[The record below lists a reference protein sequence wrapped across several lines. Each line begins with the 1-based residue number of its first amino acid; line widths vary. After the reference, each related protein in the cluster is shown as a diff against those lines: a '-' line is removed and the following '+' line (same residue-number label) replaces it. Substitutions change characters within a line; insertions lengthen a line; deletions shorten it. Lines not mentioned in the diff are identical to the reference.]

1 MTYAWWL
8 DYLEDCAIKKCV
20 VCKRLPNKIIAFVW
34 IFLSFELKW
43 VGFHSYNFLSCLK
56 RQNLNIQVHV
66 LQILLAKILVFHF
79 LLTGVNA
86 QACQYRGNKTDNG
99 FINFCTSCMTTTDL
113 GSERFPR
120 YINEIVCNVEP
131 CLTVNRSRKDK
142 YYCKN
147 GNLID
152 YFWNLVS

>member
-1 MTYAWWL
+1 M
-8 DYLEDCAIKKCV
+8 

-43 VGFHSYNFLSCLK
+43 VGFHLYNFFIMSEKTKPEYTNTCTSDIACK
-56 RQNLNIQVHV
+56 NSSIS
-66 LQILLAKILVFHF
+66 FS

-131 CLTVNRSRKDK
+131 CLTVNRSRKYK

-147 GNLID
+147 GNL
-152 YFWNLVS
+152 L

>member
-1 MTYAWWL
+1 MQL
-8 DYLEDCAIKKCV
+8 KCV
-20 VCKRLPNKIIAFVW
+20 VCRRLPNKIIAFVW

-43 VGFHSYNFLSCLK
+43 VDFLSYNFLSCLK
-56 RQNLNIQVHV
+56 RQNLNIQLHE
-66 LQILLAKILVFHF
+66 LQILLAKTLVFHF

-131 CLTVNRSRKDK
+131 CLTVNRSRKYK

-147 GNLID
+147 ANL
-152 YFWNLVS
+152 L

>member
-1 MTYAWWL
+1 M
-8 DYLEDCAIKKCV
+8 

-131 CLTVNRSRKDK
+131 CLTVNRSRKYK

-147 GNLID
+147 ANL
-152 YFWNLVS
+152 L

>member
-1 MTYAWWL
+1 MNISFFW
-8 DYLEDCAIKKCV
+8 IKMSGF
-20 VCKRLPNKIIAFVW
+20 P
-34 IFLSFELKW
+34 FLQ
-43 VGFHSYNFLSCLK
+43 FLSCLK
-56 RQNLNIQVHV
+56 RQNLNIQLHE
-66 LQILLAKILVFHF
+66 LQILLAKTLVFHF

-131 CLTVNRSRKDK
+131 CLTVNRSRKYK
-142 YYCKN
+142 YYNCKN
-147 GNLID
+147 ANLLKLID
-152 YFWNLVS
+152 YFWNLVP